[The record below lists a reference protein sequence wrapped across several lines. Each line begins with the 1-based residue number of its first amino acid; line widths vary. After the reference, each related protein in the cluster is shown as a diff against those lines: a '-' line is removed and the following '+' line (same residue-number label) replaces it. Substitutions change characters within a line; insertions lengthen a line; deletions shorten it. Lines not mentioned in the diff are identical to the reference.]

1 MRHYPGRCLPQ
12 IAKLS
17 LGTHALHRLLTLAP
31 SKHRLLTL
39 APSKHRLLTLAPS
52 KHRLLTL
59 APPQLPYGPSHLWQ

>member
-17 LGTHALHRLLTLAP
+17 LGTHALHTLAP
-31 SKHRLLTL
+31 
-39 APSKHRLLTLAPS
+39 PKHRLLTLAPS